1 MAELLYTAHRHHP
14 NSIFMTSHDG
24 IESSIDD
31 VYKQSMDVAR
41 SLLYLNLSDVILFT
55 ENSPRQV
62 VVLLGTLLAGG
73 RASMVYHN
81 SSSNM
86 CEYIVKQT
94 QSKIIFV
101 DSRERYEM
109 VRNLVDTVILMYDDD
124 SWSHFN
130 SIGSCEPYPSSME
143 PQSNDCC
150 VIIYTSGTTG
160 NPKGVMLSHDNL
172 IFSANAHI
180 ENNPILLS
188 QPMRVISHL
197 PMSHIGALMND
208 VVVPLMCIT
217 RGQQAT
223 LFFSSDSLSTTLIK
237 IRPTMLFCVPRLWER
252 IENDCKKIEHNLDGF
267 LHKSMKKLCSIS
279 HKNRQVGGSKLL
291 ANTDILARRY
301 MRKHILEKVGLDKI
315 NLPLTGGAYTNIETL
330 EYFGSI
336 GFDVLGAYGMS
347 ELMGVQTVSRP
358 DFFIDGYSGVQVE
371 GTEVRVDD
379 ETGELCFRGRQVTM
393 GYYGQSKKCVD
404 ENGWFHTGDVG
415 EIHKTGHIKII
426 GRLDDLIIT
435 STGHKIVPEPIE
447 TCIRNGCDDIENVLL
462 VGHGEK
468 YLGLLLSMKVK
479 GDISRAM
486 EHIEYYN
493 NHLSNSKSERIQKVI
508 LFTIEANDLTA
519 SNKIKRGHILKRY
532 RNEIRAMYF

>member
-1 MAELLYTAHRHHP
+1 MAELLHTAHRHHP
-14 NSIFMTSHDG
+14 KSIFMTSHDG
-24 IESSIDD
+24 TVSSIDD
-31 VYKQSMDVAR
+31 VYNQSMDVAR

-62 VVLLGTLLAGG
+62 IVLLGTLLAGG

-508 LFTIEANDLTA
+508 LVTIEANDLTA

>member
-1 MAELLYTAHRHHP
+1 V
-14 NSIFMTSHDG
+14 
-24 IESSIDD
+24 D
-31 VYKQSMDVAR
+31 VVC
-41 SLLYLNLSDVILFT
+41 SLLYLNLNDVILFT

-62 VVLLGTLLAGG
+62 IVLIGTLLAGG
-73 RASMVYHN
+73 RASIVYHN
-81 SSSNM
+81 SSTKM
-86 CEYIVKQT
+86 CEYVVKQT
-94 QSKIIFV
+94 QSKVIFV

-109 VRNLVDTVILMYDDD
+109 VRDLVDTVVIMYDDN

-130 SIGSCEPYPSSME
+130 SMGRCEPYPSLPK
-143 PQSNDCC
+143 PQPNDCC
-150 VIIYTSGTTG
+150 IIIYTSGTTG

-172 IFSANAHI
+172 VFSANAHI

-188 QPMRVISHL
+188 EPMRVISHL

-208 VVVPLMCIT
+208 VFVPLMCIT

-279 HKNRQVGGSKLL
+279 HKNRQVGGSKFL
-291 ANTDILARRY
+291 ANIDILARKY
-301 MRKHILEKVGLDKI
+301 MRKHILEKIGLDKI
-315 NLPLTGGAYTNIETL
+315 NLPLTGGAYTNLETL

-358 DFFIDGYSGVQVE
+358 DFFIDGYSGVPVE
-371 GTEVRVDD
+371 GTEVRIDD
-379 ETGELCFRGRQVTM
+379 ETGELCFRGRQVTV

-404 ENGWFHTGDVG
+404 ENDWFHTGDVG
-415 EIHKTGHIKII
+415 EIHNTGHIKII

-447 TCIRNGCDDIENVLL
+447 TCIRNRCDDIENVLL

-468 YLGLLLSMKVK
+468 YLGLLLSMKVR
-479 GDISRAM
+479 GDISRAT
-486 EHIEYYN
+486 EHVEYYN

-532 RNEIRAMYF
+532 KNEIRAMYF